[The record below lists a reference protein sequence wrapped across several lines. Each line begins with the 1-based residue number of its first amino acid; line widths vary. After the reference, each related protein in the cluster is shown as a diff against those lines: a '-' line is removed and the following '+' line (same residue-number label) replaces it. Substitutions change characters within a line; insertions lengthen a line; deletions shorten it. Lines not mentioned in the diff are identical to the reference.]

1 MPGIEDGCEV
11 RAGDQ
16 ITKGFVNFRNLR
28 RLTDIESTMHTF
40 VESVKDVYTSQGVEL
55 NDKHIEVIARQMLR
69 RVQIT
74 NPGDSKYLMGQY
86 IDRYEF
92 ADTVNEITLAGGV
105 APEAEPAILGTLKV
119 ASSIDSWLS
128 SASFIRTAGV
138 LTEAAI
144 SGEVDNLMDLKSNVI
159 VGKKIPAGT
168 GLSAYSDV
176 ELTYH
181 GQKISGPT
189 EPTDKALPEWAPDEL
204 KAVEE
209 KLPQQLDWVGD
220 DYGFGGVYSKNGRTL
235 SSEDAKLYLFDD
247 LGVSQRWTNKFGEV
261 GIETVGDL
269 IGKTEDDLLHID
281 GIGAKAIEELRDG
294 LEARNLLYILEPDD
308 DAADEEDLSQL
319 LNMVFSP
326 DGGDDVMLGS
336 GSTTHHFDSD
346 DELIGAPS
354 KDAPKGDVINEG
366 LDSLDALLS
375 QVVSH
380 DDSMGEDD

>member
-1 MPGIEDGCEV
+1 M
-11 RAGDQ
+11 
-16 ITKGFVNFRNLR
+16 
-28 RLTDIESTMHTF
+28 
-40 VESVKDVYTSQGVEL
+40 
-55 NDKHIEVIARQMLR
+55 
-69 RVQIT
+69 
-74 NPGDSKYLMGQY
+74 
-86 IDRYEF
+86 
-92 ADTVNEITLAGGV
+92 
-105 APEAEPAILGTLKV
+105 
-119 ASSIDSWLS
+119 
-128 SASFIRTAGV
+128 
-138 LTEAAI
+138 
-144 SGEVDNLMDLKSNVI
+144 
-159 VGKKIPAGT
+159 
-168 GLSAYSDV
+168 

-220 DYGFGGVYSKNGRTL
+220 DYGYGGVYSKNGRTL

-326 DGGDDVMLGS
+326 DGADDVMLGS
-336 GSTTHHFDSD
+336 ASTSHHFDSD

-354 KDAPKGDVINEG
+354 KDTPKGDVINEG

-380 DDSMGEDD
+380 DDVMGEDD